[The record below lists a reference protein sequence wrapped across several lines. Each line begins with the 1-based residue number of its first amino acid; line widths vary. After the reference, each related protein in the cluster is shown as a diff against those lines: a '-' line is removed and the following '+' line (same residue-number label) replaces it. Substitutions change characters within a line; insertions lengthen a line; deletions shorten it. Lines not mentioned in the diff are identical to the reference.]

1 MKRLRRAA
9 GAILSA
15 LSVMAM
21 PANAAEIRVISAE
34 AVRDVLEGV
43 AAQFNK
49 DTGHTVSFAFMT
61 AGQVRGKVDAGEQVD
76 IAIASS
82 GFSGELVKA
91 GKASSSINLGRIGL
105 AVAIREGAPP
115 IDVATPEALV
125 KTLLAARAVSY
136 TDPTA
141 GGTAG
146 LYFAS
151 LLQKLGIA
159 DEINKRAV
167 LSAGGRD
174 AAEKVAS
181 GEAELGITF
190 PSEINPVKG
199 AKVGG
204 LFPASLQN
212 YVIYTAMIPATA
224 ANAEVARQYL
234 DALMAASA
242 KSHWEHAGFE
252 QLSGR

>member
-1 MKRLRRAA
+1 MAA
-9 GAILSA
+9 MI
-15 LSVMAM
+15 
-21 PANAAEIRVISAE
+21 ANPAEIRVISAE

-43 AAQFNK
+43 AAQFTR

-61 AGQVRGKVDAGEQVD
+61 AGQVRSKVEADEPID
-76 IAIASS
+76 LAIASS
-82 GFSGELVKA
+82 GFVGELVKA
-91 GKASSSINLGRIGL
+91 GKAPSAINLGRIGL

-115 IDVATPEALV
+115 IDVSTPEALTR
-125 KTLLAARAVSY
+125 TLLASRAVSY
-136 TDPTA
+136 TNPSA

-159 DEINKRAV
+159 DEVNKRAV

-174 AAEKVAS
+174 AAEKVAK

-199 AKVGG
+199 ARGG
-204 LFPASLQN
+204 GMLPEALQN
-212 YVIYTAMIPATA
+212 YVIYAAMLPATSR
-224 ANAEVARQYL
+224 NAEAARAFL
-234 DALMAASA
+234 AALTAASA
-242 KSHWEHAGFE
+242 KPHWEQAGFE
-252 QLSGR
+252 QLAGK

>member
-1 MKRLRRAA
+1 MT
-9 GAILSA
+9 
-15 LSVMAM
+15 M
-21 PANAAEIRVISAE
+21 PAHGAEIRVISAE

-43 AAQFNK
+43 AVQFTK

-61 AGQVRGKVDAGEQVD
+61 AGQVRGKVEANESIDL
-76 IAIASS
+76 AIASS
-82 GFSGELVKA
+82 GFVSELVKA
-91 GKASSSINLGRIGL
+91 GKAQSSTNLGRIGL
-105 AVAIREGAPP
+105 AVAIREGAPL
-115 IDVATPEALV
+115 IDTSTPEALI

-136 TDPTA
+136 TNPTA

-146 LYFAS
+146 LYFAG

-159 DEINKRAV
+159 DDVNKHAV
-167 LSAGGRD
+167 LSSGGRD
-174 AAEKVAS
+174 AAEKVAK

-204 LFPASLQN
+204 MLPDALQN
-212 YVIYTAMIPATA
+212 YVIYAAVVPTTAP
-224 ANAEVARQYL
+224 NADLPRAFL
-234 DALMAASA
+234 DALMGASA